1 MTYALRQAPDT
12 DQPVHTAPQAP
23 LLPHWFDY
31 DLAFSRNIG
40 WTTEWEQ
47 QRLRASK
54 IAIAGMGGVGGV
66 HMLTLARLGIGRF
79 SVADFDRFEVANFNR
94 QMGASART
102 LGQPKAESV
111 VMLAREINPEIE
123 VDAFDQGVNEDNIEA
138 FLDGVSVYV
147 DGLDFFVL
155 DIRRKLFALARAKG
169 IPAVTAAPIGMGT
182 GYLIFTPD
190 GMSFDDYFGFVDGD
204 TQGNYVRFL
213 LGLTPAML
221 HRSYLQDPSR
231 VDMMD
236 KRGPSTAIAC
246 QLCAGVAAA
255 EVLKL
260 ILKRGPVKAAPYYHH
275 FDPYRGKHVVRKL
288 RFGVDGPWIGLKR
301 RAIAALVGGFSRRA
315 RPPEEELPS
324 SATVLEKILDAARWA
339 PSPDNSQPWRFNI
352 MAEDRLHMQLNLETG
367 NPYQFRSAMP
377 NWLSAGMML
386 EALRL
391 QALDYGRLLT
401 WTRSGCDFDIRLKI
415 AAVARDPLSHFIKIR
430 TVDRSVYKLS
440 PLLAHEK
447 AALVAACGPGFS
459 LQWLESA
466 SDRWCYARLAAQST
480 MLRLASAAC
489 HKVHQSVIDWASPFS
504 RTGLPATALGV
515 NPISQKLLQW
525 GLKSWANM
533 QKLNRFCRADLLAGA
548 EMDLLPGMMSAGYVT
563 VTAEFG
569 TAQGPEDVLVAG
581 ARVYRLWLEATR
593 LGLSFQPALGPVFA
607 AAVAA
612 RCAPAMDGTE
622 STIAKAAH
630 IDQKLQTLSCRRAE
644 ELIFVARLGRP
655 RQKTSLSRSLRR
667 PLSALLS
674 RKP

>member
-1 MTYALRQAPDT
+1 MTFAARQSPAIDPRIEEK
-12 DQPVHTAPQAP
+12 QQAP
-23 LLPHWFDY
+23 LAPHWFDY
-31 DLAFSRNIG
+31 DVAFSRNIG

-66 HMLTLARLGIGRF
+66 HMLTLARLGIGKF

-111 VMLAREINPEIE
+111 VMLAREINPEIV
-123 VDAFDQGVNEDNIEA
+123 VDAFDQGVDESNMEA
-138 FLDGVSVYV
+138 FLDGVNVYV

-204 TQGNYVRFL
+204 THGNYVRFL

-221 HRSYLQDPSR
+221 HRSYLQDPTR
-231 VDMMD
+231 VDMMR

-260 ILKRGPVKAAPYYHH
+260 ILKRGPIKAAPYYHH

-301 RAIAALVGGFSRRA
+301 RAVAALVGGFSQRA
-315 RPPEEELPS
+315 RPAEAELAS
-324 SATVLEKILDAARWA
+324 TASIAEKILDAARWA

-352 MAEDRLHMQLNLETG
+352 LSEDRLHMQLTLEPG
-367 NPYQFRSAMP
+367 NPYQYRNGTPS
-377 NWLSAGMML
+377 WLSAGMML

-401 WTRSGCDFDIRLKI
+401 WTRSGCDFDIRLQV
-415 AAVARDPLSHFIKIR
+415 AAVTADPLCGYIRMR
-430 TVDRSVYKLS
+430 TVDRAAYKLS
-440 PLLAHEK
+440 PLTVAEK
-447 AALVAACGPGFS
+447 AALALACGPGFN
-459 LQWLESA
+459 LRWLDSA
-466 SDRWCYARLAAQST
+466 GDRWRYAMLAARST
-480 MLRLASAAC
+480 LLRLTSAEC
-489 HKVHQSVIDWASPFS
+489 YKIHQNVIDWSSPFS
-504 RTGLPATALGV
+504 RKGLPSTALGV
-515 NPISQKLLQW
+515 NRLSQKLLQW

-533 QKLNRFCRADLLAGA
+533 RQLNRFCRADLLAGA

-563 VTAEFG
+563 IAAEAG
-569 TAQGPEDVLVAG
+569 VPQTPEDLLIAG
-581 ARVYRLWLEATR
+581 ARVYRLWLEASR

-607 AAVAA
+607 AAIAA
-612 RCAPAMDGTE
+612 GDAPDMACSQNIMDKATN
-622 STIAKAAH
+622 IAENLRRLTGQAP
-630 IDQKLQTLSCRRAE
+630 DQ
-644 ELIFVARLGRP
+644 LIFVARLGRP
-655 RQKTSLSRSLRR
+655 RQKFSRSRSLRH
-667 PLSALLS
+667 ALADIVS